1 MNNAEN
7 FIKCTPADVF
17 VLDALNGTHKW
28 KTSVAMEKSDDFN
41 AAIDAMVK
49 EMASGS
55 TKYEINGSSDKDKV
69 FVMREIDDEL
79 QISFTLKFRRSSRT
93 YTVEL
98 PFAFSMVEVEGGVTL
113 SYLGARTTG
122 AESMVETFPSILNF
136 LRCFEGT
143 FIVTGRDNSYSL
155 LNMKLTSSTN
165 NNSWITFQY
174 EN

>member
-1 MNNAEN
+1 
-7 FIKCTPADVF
+7 
-17 VLDALNGTHKW
+17 
-28 KTSVAMEKSDDFN
+28 MEKSDDFS

-69 FVMREIDDEL
+69 FVLRQLDDVVQL
-79 QISFTLKFRRSSRT
+79 SFTVKFRRSNRT

-98 PFAFSMVEVEGGVTL
+98 PFAYNMVEVPGGITL
-113 SYLGARTTG
+113 SYQGASSTG
-122 AESMVETFPSILNF
+122 AESMAETFPTISNF

-143 FIVTGRDNSYSL
+143 FIVTGKDNSYSL
-155 LNMKLTSSTN
+155 RNMKLTSSTN
-165 NNSWITFQY
+165 SNSWITFQY